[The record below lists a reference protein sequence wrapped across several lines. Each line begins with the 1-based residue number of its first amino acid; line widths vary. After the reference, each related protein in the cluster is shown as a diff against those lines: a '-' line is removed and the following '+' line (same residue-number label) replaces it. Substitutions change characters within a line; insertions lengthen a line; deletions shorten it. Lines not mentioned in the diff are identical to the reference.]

1 MRQIGIVGTDNTMY
15 FSFREKQIVKSQV
28 NNEYAK
34 SLMDIDLKQDII
46 RDIKKNGY
54 NPTPR
59 LLDNIDALNDIQKEK
74 KEIKSLKDLK
84 EYGNILKQ
92 EKQIYNA
99 AVKECQRQEM
109 LKKPI
114 IAR

>member
-1 MRQIGIVGTDNTMY
+1 MLWQMP
-15 FSFREKQIVKSQV
+15 
-28 NNEYAK
+28 YAN
-34 SLMDIDLKQDII
+34 MT
-46 RDIKKNGY
+46 G
-54 NPTPR
+54 
-59 LLDNIDALNDIQKEK
+59 